1 MACQEQDEIDIRL
14 HCKKSLRRMSTGSS
28 IIVDGKSIL
37 DDDSQRISA
46 RGKRNICEGNE
57 ILLCESHVF
66 FEQLDLEQGPKLGQ
80 GAFSDVREVR
90 RLSTDDFHSMSQQ
103 EEQHSIG
110 SYSSPKRRLA
120 MKHSRQES
128 IEEEDSIFLHRR
140 LPQTAHT
147 SEITTGS
154 QGSYTVF
161 HEDTDAVSRSY
172 YYAMKKLRPDLSKSS
187 AKSGAIDLAVEAQF
201 LASLSHRNI
210 VQLGGIGDD
219 PGSKDFFL
227 MVERLETT
235 LSSEITLWK
244 HEQQTINANRLND
257 SRSRIQDSLQN
268 HLLNRMKHAHDLA
281 SAMSYLHEKR
291 LVF

>member
-1 MACQEQDEIDIRL
+1 MKEI
-14 HCKKSLRRMSTGSS
+14 K
-28 IIVDGKSIL
+28 
-37 DDDSQRISA
+37 
-46 RGKRNICEGNE
+46 
-57 ILLCESHVF
+57 ILLCESYDF
-66 FEQLDLEQGPKLGQ
+66 FVHLELEQGPKLGQ

-90 RLSTDDFHSMSQQ
+90 RLSTDAHSIISQEPGQ
-103 EEQHSIG
+103 EEEHSIG
-110 SYSSPKRRLA
+110 SYSSGRKLIQGA
-120 MKHSRQES
+120 LKYSRQES
-128 IEEEDSIFLHRR
+128 IEEDSIFLHRR
-140 LPQTAHT
+140 LPQTAH
-147 SEITTGS
+147 SEITSGS
-154 QGSYTVF
+154 QGGSTVF

-172 YYAMKKLRPDLSKSS
+172 YYAMKKLRPDLSKSR

-244 HEQQTINANRLND
+244 REQQTINANRLND

>member
-1 MACQEQDEIDIRL
+1 MKEI
-14 HCKKSLRRMSTGSS
+14 K
-28 IIVDGKSIL
+28 
-37 DDDSQRISA
+37 
-46 RGKRNICEGNE
+46 
-57 ILLCESHVF
+57 ILLCESYVF
-66 FEQLDLEQGPKLGQ
+66 FVHLELEQGPKLGQ

-90 RLSTDDFHSMSQQ
+90 RLSTDAHSIISQ
-103 EEQHSIG
+103 EEEHSIG
-110 SYSSPKRRLA
+110 SYSSGRKLIQGA
-120 MKHSRQES
+120 IKYSRQES
-128 IEEEDSIFLHRR
+128 IEEDSIFLHRR
-140 LPQTAHT
+140 LPQTAH

-154 QGSYTVF
+154 QGGSTVF

-172 YYAMKKLRPDLSKSS
+172 YYAMKKLRPDLSKSR

-244 HEQQTINANRLND
+244 REQQTINTNRLND